1 MGTGGAK
8 TMGMLANRPVFQDPN
23 ESSAQR
29 EACAPMCGAVRA
41 IEGKQDSM
49 ARSFF
54 GRPDGAGSRVWP
66 AGKIVADQQDQEQ
79 LRARIRELEA
89 LCTDVLVAG
98 VDIGLPQHLLNQL
111 WGAVGRGELPHAFH
125 VDLPPAPSRPA
136 AVERADPEPAVTL
149 MPTRTS
155 EPAAGVTTRPPLEI
169 PDIPLT
175 SNPLIAPKDDAR
187 PKPPQAE
194 LKPLGVK
201 KTVAVVD
208 DDPMMLDVLS
218 RILQRENFNLLMASG
233 GPEIIEK
240 LSAHTGDVDLLVTD
254 YAMPDM
260 QGRELAEHV
269 RLRFPAVKVLYQ
281 TGFSDMLFENRMELE
296 EGAAFLEKPFTA
308 RGLREAARLVLFGS
322 INP

>member
-1 MGTGGAK
+1 MGTH
-8 TMGMLANRPVFQDPN
+8 ANWPVFTEFDDR
-23 ESSAQR
+23 SAQI
-29 EACAPMCGAVRA
+29 EACAPMCGPVRA
-41 IEGKQDSM
+41 IEWKQDSM
-49 ARSFF
+49 AVSFF
-54 GRPDGAGSRVWP
+54 GGPDGAGSRVWS
-66 AGKIVADQQDQEQ
+66 AGKFVADQQDQEQ

-89 LCTDVLVAG
+89 LCTEVLVAG
-98 VDIGLPQHLLNQL
+98 VDIGLPQRLLNQL
-111 WGAVGRGELPHAFH
+111 WGAVGHGELPHAFN
-125 VDLPPAPSRPA
+125 VDLPPAPPRPVTEPVA
-136 AVERADPEPAVTL
+136 AEPATVT
-149 MPTRTS
+149 PIS
-155 EPAAGVTTRPPLEI
+155 PKSAEPAAAIPERPPLDI

-175 SNPLIAPKDDAR
+175 SNPLITPKDDAR

-201 KTVAVVD
+201 KTVVVVD

-218 RILQRENFNLLMASG
+218 RILQRENFDLLMASG

-240 LSAHTGDVDLLVTD
+240 LKEHSGEVDLLVTD

-260 QGRELAEHV
+260 QGRELAERV
-269 RLRFPAVKVLYQ
+269 RERFPAVKVLYQ

-296 EGAAFLEKPFTA
+296 DGAAFLEKPFTA

>member
-1 MGTGGAK
+1 MA
-8 TMGMLANRPVFQDPN
+8 MLANWPDFLKAGSKP
-23 ESSAQR
+23 E
-29 EACAPMCGAVRA
+29 CAPMCGDVRGTA
-41 IEGKQDSM
+41 EQKQDSM
-49 ARSFF
+49 AVSFF
-54 GRPDGAGSRVWP
+54 GGQDGAGARVWS
-66 AGKIVADQQDQEQ
+66 AGKFVSNPQDQEQ
-79 LRARIRELEA
+79 LRARIRELES

-111 WGAVGRGELPHAFH
+111 WAAVGHGELPKALH
-125 VDLPPAPSRPA
+125 VDLPPAPQRPVESTPQQKVVVAPA
-136 AVERADPEPAVTL
+136 AFTDKDASAPADTREP
-149 MPTRTS
+149 M
-155 EPAAGVTTRPPLEI
+155 EI

-175 SNPLIAPKDDAR
+175 TNPLTTKEDAR

-194 LKPLGVK
+194 LKPLNVK
-201 KTVAVVD
+201 KTVCVVD
-208 DDPMMLDVLS
+208 DDPMMLDVLA
-218 RILQRENFNLLMASG
+218 RILQRENFELLMASG

-240 LSAHTGDVDLLVTD
+240 LAEHAGDVDLLVTD

-269 RLRFPAVKVLYQ
+269 RQRFPSVKVLYQ
-281 TGFSDMLFENRMELE
+281 TGFSDMLFENRVELE

>member
-1 MGTGGAK
+1 MGT
-8 TMGMLANRPVFQDPN
+8 LANWPVFTEFN
-23 ESSAQR
+23 EEGAQV
-29 EACAPMCGAVRA
+29 EACAPMCGPVRA
-41 IEGKQDSM
+41 VERKQDSM
-49 ARSFF
+49 AVSFF
-54 GRPDGAGSRVWP
+54 GGPDGAGARVWS
-66 AGKIVADQQDQEQ
+66 AGKTVVDQQNLEQ

-111 WGAVGRGELPHAFH
+111 WGAVGHGELPHAFN
-125 VDLPPAPSRPA
+125 VDLPPAPPRPIEVPAEA
-136 AVERADPEPAVTL
+136 ATVTVMPIRAAQSPDATE
-149 MPTRTS
+149 
-155 EPAAGVTTRPPLEI
+155 AARPPLEI

-175 SNPLIAPKDDAR
+175 TNPLVAPKDDGR
-187 PKPPQAE
+187 PKPPLAD
-194 LKPLGVK
+194 LKPLGTK

-218 RILQRENFNLLMASG
+218 RILQRENFELLMASG
-233 GPEIIEK
+233 GPEIIQK
-240 LSAHTGDVDLLVTD
+240 LSEYTGDIDLLVTD

-260 QGRELAEHV
+260 QGRELADHV
-269 RLRFPAVKVLYQ
+269 RQRFPAVKVLYQ